1 MTELK
6 NEGKTGIDPMRLIR
20 VFAVLTLLATYCLIV
35 LGGTVRVTNSG
46 MGCKDWPLC
55 SSQVGPL
62 STFHPLMEQ
71 SHRYLASLVTVLI
84 IVLAVA
90 TWRAGRLAH
99 HVFIPALASVSVIVV
114 QIVLG
119 AITVITNNA
128 PVTVALHLLVAT
140 FFLGIVT
147 VTAVAPFVSPERSW
161 SLTNVPGRLAWSAVV
176 ALYLV
181 FISGSIVVNGGAQS
195 ACTSWPACFSS
206 PAAAGPVTLQLVH
219 RSMVLIGSVLV
230 IAFVVGLVRRK
241 VTDAVERN
249 LAYAALVLLALQIVA
264 GAITALD
271 GGRAGIAD
279 VHLAVGSAL
288 WCCVVA
294 VFALSARS
302 RPPAPESG
310 PQHSP
315 LESRHV
321 QPSSSIESFPPPS
334 RSSSNKDS

>member
-6 NEGKTGIDPMRLIR
+6 GRDERGVTTMRLIR
-20 VFAVLTLLATYCLIV
+20 VLSVLTLLSTYCLIV
-35 LGGTVRVTNSG
+35 LGSTVRVTNSG

-55 SSQVGPL
+55 ASQAGPL

-71 SHRYLASLVTVLI
+71 SHRYLATLVTVLI
-84 IVLAVA
+84 IALAVV

-99 HVFIPALASVSVIVV
+99 HVFIPALVLAGVIVV

-119 AITVITNNA
+119 AITVLSNNA

-147 VTAVAPFVSPERSW
+147 VTAVAAFVSPERSW
-161 SLTNVPGRLAWSAVV
+161 SLTHGPGRLAWSAVV

-206 PAAAGPVTLQLVH
+206 PAAMGLVTLQLAH

-230 IAFVVGLVRRK
+230 MAFVVGLVRHK
-241 VTDAVERN
+241 TTDAVERN
-249 LAYAALVLLALQIVA
+249 LAFGALVLLALQVVA
-264 GAITALD
+264 GALTALD

-294 VFALSARS
+294 VFALAARA
-302 RPPAPESG
+302 RPPESG

-315 LESRHV
+315 FESRHP
-321 QPSSSIESFPPPS
+321 QPFSAPTLG
-334 RSSSNKDS
+334 DT

>member
-1 MTELK
+1 MTVLNRKSER
-6 NEGKTGIDPMRLIR
+6 GADPMRLIR
-20 VFAVLTLLATYCLIV
+20 VLSVLTLITTYGLIV
-35 LGGTVRVTNSG
+35 LGSTVRVTNSG

-55 SSQVGPL
+55 SGQAGPL

-84 IVLAVA
+84 VALAVA
-90 TWRAGRLAH
+90 AWRAGPRAH
-99 HVFIPALASVSVIVV
+99 HVFVPGLVSVGVIVV

-119 AITVITNNA
+119 AITVISNNA

-147 VTAVAPFVSPERSW
+147 VTAVAAFVSPDRSW
-161 SLTNVPGRLAWSAVV
+161 SLAHGPGRLAWSAVV

-206 PAAAGPVTLQLVH
+206 PAAMGLVALQLIH

-230 IAFVVGLVRRK
+230 VAFVVSLVRRK
-241 VTDAVERN
+241 TTDAVERN
-249 LAYAALVLLALQIVA
+249 LAYGALVLLALQILV
-264 GAITALD
+264 GALTALD
-271 GGRAGIAD
+271 GSRAGIAD

-288 WCCVVA
+288 WCTVVA
-294 VFALSARS
+294 VFALAARA
-302 RPPAPESG
+302 RPAAPES
-310 PQHSP
+310 PAPSAH
-315 LESRHV
+315 
-321 QPSSSIESFPPPS
+321 PSSVVLAP
-334 RSSSNKDS
+334 RD

>member
-1 MTELK
+1 MTEIK
-6 NEGKTGIDPMRLIR
+6 RKDARSVDPMRLIR
-20 VFAVLTLLATYCLIV
+20 VLSVLTFVTTYGLIV
-35 LGGTVRVTNSG
+35 LGSTVRVTNSG

-55 SSQVGPL
+55 SSQAGPF

-71 SHRYLASLVTVLI
+71 SHRYLATLVTVLI
-84 IVLAVA
+84 IALFVA

-99 HVFIPALASVSVIVV
+99 HVFIPALVSVGVLVV

-119 AITVITNNA
+119 AITVLSNNA
-128 PVTVALHLLVAT
+128 PVTVALHMLVAT

-147 VTAVAPFVSPERSW
+147 VSAVAAFVSPERSW
-161 SLTNVPGRLAWSAVV
+161 SLTHGPGRLAWSAVV

-206 PAAAGPVTLQLVH
+206 PAAMGLVSLQLAH

-230 IAFVVGLVRRK
+230 VVFVVGLVRHK
-241 VTDAVERN
+241 ATDAVERN
-249 LAYAALVLLALQIVA
+249 LAYATLVLLALQVLA
-264 GAITALD
+264 GALTALD

-294 VFALSARS
+294 VFALAARA

-310 PQHSP
+310 SQHSP
-315 LESRHV
+315 LESRHL
-321 QPSSSIESFPPPS
+321 QPSNPSESFPS
-334 RSSSNKDS
+334 

>member
-1 MTELK
+1 MTELERK
-6 NEGKTGIDPMRLIR
+6 GERGVDPLRLIR
-20 VFAVLTLLATYCLIV
+20 VLSLLTLVATYGLIV
-35 LGGTVRVTNSG
+35 LGSTVRVTNSG

-55 SSQVGPL
+55 SGQAGPL

-84 IVLAVA
+84 IALAVA
-90 TWRAGRLAH
+90 TWRAGARAH
-99 HVFIPALASVSVIVV
+99 HVFVPALVSVGVIVV

-119 AITVITNNA
+119 AVTVISNNA

-140 FFLGIVT
+140 FFMGIVT
-147 VTAVAPFVSPERSW
+147 VTAVAAFVSPERSW
-161 SLTNVPGRLAWSAVV
+161 SLAHGPGRLAWSAVV

-206 PAAAGPVTLQLVH
+206 PAAMGLVTLQLVH

-230 IAFVVGLVRRK
+230 VAFVVGLVRHK
-241 VTDAVERN
+241 ATDTVERN
-249 LAYAALVLLALQIVA
+249 LAYGALVLLALQIVA
-264 GAITALD
+264 GALTALD

-294 VFALSARS
+294 VFALAARS
-302 RPPAPESG
+302 RPPSPESG
-310 PQHSP
+310 PSHSP
-315 LESRHV
+315 LESRYP
-321 QPSSSIESFPPPS
+321 QPSNSGESFPS
-334 RSSSNKDS
+334 

>member
-1 MTELK
+1 MTEL
-6 NEGKTGIDPMRLIR
+6 NRSGERGVDSMRLIR
-20 VFAVLTLLATYCLIV
+20 VLSVLTLVATYGLVV
-35 LGGTVRVTNSG
+35 LGSTVRVTNSG

-71 SHRYLASLVTVLI
+71 SHRYLATLATVLI
-84 IVLAVA
+84 IALAVA

-99 HVFIPALASVSVIVV
+99 HVLIPALVSVGVIVV

-119 AITVITNNA
+119 AVTVLTNNA
-128 PVTVALHLLVAT
+128 PFTVALHLLVAT

-147 VTAVAPFVSPERSW
+147 VTAIAAFVSPERSW
-161 SLTNVPGRLAWSAVV
+161 SLTHGPGRLAWSAVI
-176 ALYLV
+176 ALYVV

-206 PAAAGPVTLQLVH
+206 PAATGLVTLQLAH
-219 RSMVLIGSVLV
+219 RSMVLGGSVLV
-230 IAFVVGLVRRK
+230 VAFVVSLVRHQA
-241 VTDAVERN
+241 TDAVERN
-249 LAYAALVLLALQIVA
+249 LAYVTLLLLALQVLA
-264 GAITALD
+264 GALTARD

-294 VFALSARS
+294 VFALAARA
-302 RPPAPESG
+302 RPSSPESG

-315 LESRHV
+315 LESGHL
-321 QPSSSIESFPPPS
+321 QPSDSSQSFPS
-334 RSSSNKDS
+334 

>member
-6 NEGKTGIDPMRLIR
+6 RKGERSVDPMRLIR
-20 VFAVLTLLATYCLIV
+20 VLSVLTLLTTYGLIV
-35 LGGTVRVTNSG
+35 LGSTVRVTNSG

-55 SSQVGPL
+55 SSQAGPL

-84 IVLAVA
+84 IALAAA
-90 TWRAGRLAH
+90 TWRAGRRAH
-99 HVFIPALASVSVIVV
+99 HVFIPALVSVGVIVV

-119 AITVITNNA
+119 AVTVISNNA
-128 PVTVALHLLVAT
+128 PVTVALHLMVAT
-140 FFLGIVT
+140 FFMGIVT
-147 VTAVAPFVSPERSW
+147 VTAVAAFVSPERSW
-161 SLTNVPGRLAWSAVV
+161 SLAHGPGRLAWSAVV

-206 PAAAGPVTLQLVH
+206 PAAMGLVTLQLVH

-230 IAFVVGLVRRK
+230 VAFVVGLVRHRAS
-241 VTDAVERN
+241 DAVGRN
-249 LAYAALVLLALQIVA
+249 LAYGALVLLALQIVA
-264 GAITALD
+264 GALTALD

-294 VFALSARS
+294 VFALAARAG
-302 RPPAPESG
+302 PPAPESV
-310 PQHSP
+310 PPHSL
-315 LESRHV
+315 LESRHP
-321 QPSSSIESFPPPS
+321 QPSNSGESFPS
-334 RSSSNKDS
+334 

>member
-1 MTELK
+1 MTKLK
-6 NEGKTGIDPMRLIR
+6 GKGERDVNTMRLIR
-20 VFAVLTLLATYCLIV
+20 VLSVLTLLTTYCLIV
-35 LGGTVRVTNSG
+35 LGSTVRVTNSG

-55 SSQVGPL
+55 SSRAGPL

-99 HVFIPALASVSVIVV
+99 HVFIPALVSVGVIVV

-119 AITVITNNA
+119 AITVLSNND

-147 VTAVAPFVSPERSW
+147 MTAVAAFVSPERSW
-161 SLTNVPGRLAWSAVV
+161 SLTHGPGRLAWSAVV

-206 PAAAGPVTLQLVH
+206 PAAMGLVTLQLAH

-230 IAFVVGLVRRK
+230 MAFVVGLVRHK
-241 VTDAVERN
+241 TTDAVERN
-249 LAYAALVLLALQIVA
+249 LAFGALVLLALQVVA
-264 GAITALD
+264 GALTALD
-271 GGRAGIAD
+271 GGRAGISD

-294 VFALSARS
+294 VFALAARA
-302 RPPAPESG
+302 RPPESG
-310 PQHSP
+310 PQLSP
-315 LESRHV
+315 FESRHS
-321 QPSSSIESFPPPS
+321 QPFSTQTLG
-334 RSSSNKDS
+334 DT